1 MKKKAQISLDL
12 MITIIAAMVFFNLVY
27 FYSDSFFQSSAFISV
42 SYQEHQI
49 ASDLRQVVT
58 LSKILNTGDYNVS
71 VPAPKIMDPSH
82 PLSRDCNIDFRVVG
96 DTYYIDVKYLSDD
109 ANRVET
115 TMDLNYLPD
124 SLYNTQFICGGQI
137 DYYG

>member
-1 MKKKAQISLDL
+1 MNKKAQLSLDL

-27 FYSDSFFQSSAFISV
+27 FYSDSFSQSSAFISV

-58 LSKILNTGDYNVS
+58 LSKILNKGDYNVS
-71 VPAPKIMDPSH
+71 IPTPKIMDPSH
-82 PLSRDCNIDFRVVG
+82 PLSRDCNIDFRVG
-96 DTYYIDVKYLSDD
+96 DTYYIDVNYLSED

-115 TMDLNYLPD
+115 TMDLNYLPAT
-124 SLYNTQFICGGQI
+124 LYNTRFICGGQI
-137 DYYG
+137 DYHG